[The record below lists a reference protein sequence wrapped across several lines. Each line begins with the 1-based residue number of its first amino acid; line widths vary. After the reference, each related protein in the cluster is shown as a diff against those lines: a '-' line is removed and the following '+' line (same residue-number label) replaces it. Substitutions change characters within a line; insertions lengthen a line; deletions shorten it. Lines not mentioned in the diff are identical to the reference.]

1 MYVLGRNILG
11 FDVSMV
17 RTPIKILSGG
27 CTGMKNKILL
37 VFCVVTTTVLA
48 GCTGPME
55 STMIESTQSTE
66 STAVPARVSFT
77 SPTLDRP
84 EDLASQHD
92 LRNSFDGPI
101 LMLWVAA
108 GCNGCHDWTDLIRSE
123 MEAGNISNTTS
134 IISVHRYPDAEDSS
148 AVERRYGDNTSD
160 HYAPWPVLI
169 PDASTTVIDRDTGEM
184 TDVGLYEAFGE
195 PVTPTL
201 QVLGSDGGL
210 VWTSDKY
217 WANTTVLGEAL
228 NIMAE
233 QEGIQ

>member
-1 MYVLGRNILG
+1 MKSRIILVLCI
-11 FDVSMV
+11 
-17 RTPIKILSGG
+17 
-27 CTGMKNKILL
+27 
-37 VFCVVTTTVLA
+37 VTTTVLA

-55 STMIESTQSTE
+55 SEMMESTQSTE
-66 STAVPARVSFT
+66 PTAVPARVSFS
-77 SPTLDRP
+77 SPTLDRS
-84 EDLASQHD
+84 EDLGSQHD

-108 GCNGCHDWTDLIRSE
+108 GCSGCHDWTDLIRSE
-123 MEAGNISNTTS
+123 MEAGNISNTTT
-134 IISVHRYPDAEDSS
+134 IISVHRYPDFEDAS
-148 AVERRYGDNTSD
+148 AVERRYGDNTSE
-160 HYAPWPVLI
+160 HYSPWPVLV
-169 PDASTTVIDRDTGEM
+169 PDASTTVIDRDTGQM
-184 TDVGLYEAFGE
+184 TNVGIYEAFGE

-210 VWTSDKY
+210 AWTSDKY

>member
-1 MYVLGRNILG
+1 
-11 FDVSMV
+11 MV
-17 RTPIKILSGG
+17 RTPIEILSKERLS
-27 CTGMKNKILL
+27 MNNKIFLA
-37 VFCVVTTTVLA
+37 FCVVVTTVLA

-55 STMIESTQSTE
+55 STMVESTQSTE
-66 STAVPARVSFT
+66 STSVPARVSFI

-84 EDLASQHD
+84 EDLGSQHD

-108 GCNGCHDWTDLIRSE
+108 GCSGCHDWTELIRSE
-123 MEAGNISNTTS
+123 MEAGNISNTTA
-134 IISVHRYPDAEDSS
+134 IISVHRYPDFEDQS
-148 AVERRYGDNTSD
+148 AVERRYGDNSSD

-169 PDASTTVIDRDTGEM
+169 PDASTTVIDRDTGEI
-184 TDVGLYEAFGE
+184 TDVGLYQAFGE

-210 VWTSDKY
+210 AWTSDKY
-217 WANTTVLGEAL
+217 WANATVLGEAL
-228 NIMAE
+228 NIMTE

>member
-1 MYVLGRNILG
+1 
-11 FDVSMV
+11 MV
-17 RTPIKILSGG
+17 RTPIEILSKERLS
-27 CTGMKNKILL
+27 MNNKIFLA
-37 VFCVVTTTVLA
+37 FCVVVTTVLA

-55 STMIESTQSTE
+55 STMVESTQSTE
-66 STAVPARVSFT
+66 STSVPARVSFI

-84 EDLASQHD
+84 EDLGSQHD

-108 GCNGCHDWTDLIRSE
+108 GCSGCHDWTELIRSE
-123 MEAGNISNTTS
+123 MEAGNISNTTA
-134 IISVHRYPDAEDSS
+134 IISVHPYPDFEDRS
-148 AVERRYGDNTSD
+148 AVERRYGDNSSD

-169 PDASTTVIDRDTGEM
+169 PDASTTVIDRDTGEI
-184 TDVGLYEAFGE
+184 TDVGLYQAFGE

-210 VWTSDKY
+210 AWTSDKY
-217 WANTTVLGEAL
+217 WANATVLGEAL
-228 NIMAE
+228 NIMTE